1 MADLTERTQAA
12 FADACQEQGRLR
24 RPSGGDATDLPG
36 IRLWSAG
43 IAAPALNGGAVDDA
57 AAVDIA
63 TVSAWFAA
71 RAVPWGVLVPVGMHW
86 AYGRH
91 LMTKALMALERHE
104 AVAGPQVPGV
114 VVRPA
119 TPADLADVLAVD
131 AEAFGVED
139 PEVQRRWVA
148 PHLTAFSVTTVVGEL
163 DGTVVGTAYAVRS
176 DGRAGAALSIGGVA
190 VLPPARGRGVAAAM
204 SAALVTRGLETGA
217 ELIHLSPDT
226 EAAARVYARL
236 GFTEVGGMEIY
247 VDNGLERVR

>member
-1 MADLTERTQAA
+1 VADLTERTQAA

-24 RPSGGDATDLPG
+24 RPSGGDAADLPG

-57 AAVDIA
+57 SAVDIA

-86 AYGRH
+86 PYGRH
-91 LMTKALMALERHE
+91 LMTKALMALEPPQ
-104 AVAGPQVPGV
+104 AVAADVPGV
-114 VVRPA
+114 VVRTA

-139 PEVQRRWVA
+139 AEVQRRWVE
-148 PHLTAFSVTTVVGEL
+148 PHLSAFSVTTVVGEL
-163 DGTVVGTAYAVRS
+163 DGAVVGTAYAVRS
-176 DGRAGAALSIGGVA
+176 DGRAGAALSIGGVG
-190 VLPPARGRGVAAAM
+190 VLPAARGRGVAAAM

-217 ELIHLSPDT
+217 ELVHLSHDT
-226 EAAARVYARL
+226 DAAARVYARL

-247 VDNGLERVR
+247 VDNGPERVR